1 MTDDDDQP
9 GEAYNEA
16 VATIAGV
23 ILGAIIA
30 AALLFNYYGGT
41 AP

>member
-30 AALLFNYYGGT
+30 AALILNYYYGV